1 MRLKLNILLITL
13 LALLSCA
20 KEGGGRVDYGPE
32 TGDLCVRFDVSDMNP
47 PILGVTKDNADAG
60 HVLSEDGVMRKGRM
74 WLVDKDDKVVVFG
87 EMGVN
92 NSTSTEHEF
101 TNIKRGE
108 YKLYILLN
116 STELDGF
123 KKGETINED
132 FKQKCLT
139 LLKPNS
145 SSEAPEYFESPE
157 YTVESGVPCS
167 IVKDVAIAAGKNYV
181 DVSLQRCVGRLTVVV
196 LNNIHDCQLAIG
208 GIGLSAVNPSM
219 GYYFPQSDG
228 SVPTYTDRAF
238 HDLDYKNPVVL
249 PPSKNKIIFDRYVY
263 ETKEISEGLSFR
275 LFGAVYKDGA
285 TVTPSSFNS
294 YTFTGN
300 QSLGKDKK
308 YFLRSA
314 ASASRNY
321 YIGVLNDGGLGCD
334 EFLDDEE
341 LIRNPKIENFLWT
354 VEGTSDPRTLK
365 NVGTEKCITLNS
377 TGTQVDL
384 GLGDSGTSFYFIGS
398 TTSGYLISSMKQ
410 QKGSWWE
417 GYYYDYGY
425 GLACD
430 PESARG
436 LVAIDS
442 PDTKT
447 NTSWVLREATLD
459 NSKTYPEYQN
469 CVCEIPYRQHAINY
483 IDDYAVSKLLT
494 RIKRNEHVTVSIN
507 VSYDREYMQF
517 GFEVK
522 AWATKD
528 NKTTFD

>member
-1 MRLKLNILLITL
+1 MRRKLNILLITL

-32 TGDLCVRFDVSDMNP
+32 TGNLCVRFDVSDMNP
-47 PILGVTKDNADAG
+47 PILGVTQDNADAG
-60 HVLSEDGVMRKGRM
+60 HVLSRESDGKMMIGRM
-74 WLVDKDDKVVVFG
+74 WLVDKVTDKVVVFG

-123 KKGETINED
+123 KKGKTINED

-228 SVPTYTDRAF
+228 SVPGYTPLAF

-249 PPSKNKIIFDRYVY
+249 LPSKNKIIFDRYIY
-263 ETKEISEGLSFR
+263 ETKDIPEGLSFR
-275 LFGAVYKDGA
+275 LFGAVYDKDDK
-285 TVTPSSFNS
+285 VTPSSFNS
-294 YTFTGN
+294 YTFTEN
-300 QSLGKDKK
+300 PSLENGKK
-308 YFLRSA
+308 YLLRSA
-314 ASASRNY
+314 ASASSNY

-334 EFLDDEE
+334 EFLDDVE
-341 LIRNPKIENFLWT
+341 LIRNPNIKNFLWT
-354 VEGTSDPRTLK
+354 VVGSSNYGTLR
-365 NVGTEKCITLNS
+365 NVGTKKCITLNNS
-377 TGTQVDL
+377 TRTQVDL
-384 GLGDSGTSFYFIGS
+384 GLGDSGTSFYFTGS
-398 TTSGYLISSMKQ
+398 TTSGYLITDY
-410 QKGSWWE
+410 
-417 GYYYDYGY
+417 GYGYGY

-442 PDTKT
+442 PNTKT
-447 NTSWVLREATLD
+447 NTRWILREATLD
-459 NSKTYPEYQN
+459 NNNTYPVYKD

-483 IDDYAVSKLLT
+483 IDDYGVSKLLT
-494 RIKRNEHVTVSIN
+494 RIKRNEHVTVNIN

-522 AWATKD
+522 AWKPID
-528 NKTTFD
+528 NTTTFD

>member
-20 KEGGGRVDYGPE
+20 KEGDGRVDYGPE
-32 TGDLCVRFDVSDMNP
+32 TGNLCVRFDVSAMNP
-47 PILGVTKDNADAG
+47 PILGVTQDNADAG
-60 HVLSEDGVMRKGRM
+60 HVLSEGSDGVMKTGRM
-74 WLVDKDDKVVVFG
+74 WLVDKNNNVVVFG

-92 NSTSTEHEF
+92 NSTSTKHKF

-123 KKGETINED
+123 KTGTQID
-132 FKQKCLT
+132 DSFKKKCLAT
-139 LLKPNS
+139 IAS
-145 SSEAPEYFESPE
+145 GASPE

-167 IVKDVAIAAGKNYV
+167 IVKDVAIAAGNNSV
-181 DVSLQRCVGRLTVVV
+181 DVSLQRCVGKLTVVV
-196 LNNIHDCQLAIG
+196 LNNIHDCKLAIG
-208 GIGLSAVNPSM
+208 GIGLSAVNPST
-219 GYYFPQSDG
+219 GYYFPQSEPSE
-228 SVPTYTDRAF
+228 SVPSYTNLAF
-238 HDLDYKNPVVL
+238 HDLASTVVL
-249 PPSKNKIIFDRYVY
+249 LPGKNKIIFDRYVY
-263 ETKEISEGLSFR
+263 ETKDIPEGLSFR
-275 LFGAVYKDGA
+275 LFGAVYNKDA
-285 TVTPSSFNS
+285 TETRIGSFNS
-294 YTFTGN
+294 YTFDNGSSPKN
-300 QSLGKDKK
+300 EKQYL
-308 YFLRSA
+308 LRSA
-314 ASASRNY
+314 ASASSNY

-365 NVGTEKCITLNS
+365 NVGTKKFITLNS
-377 TGTQVDL
+377 TGTHL
-384 GLGDSGTSFYFIGS
+384 GLGDSGTSFYF
-398 TTSGYLISSMKQ
+398 TTSASGYFISSQ
-410 QKGSWWE
+410 YTQNWSWTQ

-430 PESARG
+430 TESARG

-442 PDTKT
+442 PNQKD
-447 NTSWVLREATLD
+447 NTSWILREATLD
-459 NSKTYPEYQN
+459 NSKTYPEYKD

-483 IDDYAVSKLLT
+483 IDDYGVSKLLT

-517 GFEVK
+517 GFKVK
-522 AWATKD
+522 VWETID
-528 NKTTFD
+528 NTTTFD